1 MAVPYVPHRGS
12 GAQPFHERRCLWP
25 LPSARVSQSCGTRS
39 LRLDVRRTVG
49 SRGNGENGGA
59 RIGPTVGVVVG
70 AEGTGSEGVGVGSAE
85 GVGVGWSDGVGVGS
99 GGEGELDGEGDTWA
113 SATDPGNVAN
123 NSRSVVSASPI
134 RTIVAPP
141 PVRFLIALQA
151 LSLGGTPSE
160 RLLNAWRRLS
170 SDADRRGRWRR
181 VRDPA
186 P

>member
-1 MAVPYVPHRGS
+1 MR
-12 GAQPFHERRCLWP
+12 P
-25 LPSARVSQSCGTRS
+25 LPSARVSQSWGTRS
-39 LRLDVRRTVG
+39 LRLVAGRTVG
-49 SRGNGENGGA
+49 SRGSGENGGA
-59 RIGPTVGVVVG
+59 RVGPTVGVDVVE
-70 AEGTGSEGVGVGSAE
+70 AEGAGSEGVGVGSAE

-99 GGEGELDGEGDTWA
+99 GGEGELEGDGDTWA
-113 SATDPGNVAN
+113 FATDPGNVAN

-134 RTIVAPP
+134 RTLVAPP

-151 LSLGGTPSE
+151 LSLGETPSE

-170 SDADRRGRWRR
+170 PDADRRGPCRR